1 MTSAPD
7 GTASRAAVRGI
18 QHNGEIFPHQ
28 APQAASAHGVI
39 HRSAAVK
46 AAGQGTGTVWR
57 DPPQAE
63 SFHRKVQRRRCLSGR
78 AGSRRQGGGC
88 GGRGWHGGGR
98 SARLRRTR
106 GQNKAQRQ
114 RGGTDM
120 FFHRSSSLRGC
131 FPDMSGSVCCI
142 QYRRFL
148 YPRCNES
155 SGNQKNGCR
164 KMPFKSTLRQPFS
177 LAAEPYFSRS
187 PP

>member
-1 MTSAPD
+1 MAPRH
-7 GTASRAAVRGI
+7 GLRCAAF

-46 AAGQGTGTVWR
+46 AAGKVRVRCGMIR
-57 DPPQAE
+57 
-63 SFHRKVQRRRCLSGR
+63 HRLNLFIGKVQRRRCLSGR
-78 AGSRRQGGGC
+78 AVSRRQGGGC

-131 FPDMSGSVCCI
+131 FPDMSDSVCCI

-155 SGNQKNGCR
+155 GAKQKNGCR

>member
-1 MTSAPD
+1 MAPRH
-7 GTASRAAVRGI
+7 GLRCAAF

-46 AAGQGTGTVWR
+46 AAGKVRVRCGMIR
-57 DPPQAE
+57 
-63 SFHRKVQRRRCLSGR
+63 HRLNLFIGKVQRRRCLSGR

-120 FFHRSSSLRGC
+120 FFIEAPPCVDVSRICPALSAV
-131 FPDMSGSVCCI
+131 FNIDVFCI
-142 QYRRFL
+142 RVVTKAV
-148 YPRCNES
+148 ET
-155 SGNQKNGCR
+155 KNGCR